1 MAMNGTDILLYANT
15 GTAEAP
21 AYTLVGSQRDVTFDE
36 ANEEIDTSSKDARAK
51 RVLYGRYSASV
62 SLDALYVVDDAGY
75 LALRDA
81 TRDGELILIERLE
94 VNGRDETANALISS
108 LSESGPDQGEA
119 AVSISFTIDGEWTP
133 VGS

>member
-1 MAMNGTDILLYANT
+1 MAINGTDVLLYVNT
-15 GTAEAP
+15 GTADVP

-36 ANEEIDTSSKDARAK
+36 SNEEIDVSNKDSRAK

-62 SLDALYVVDDAGY
+62 SLDALYVVDDAAY

-81 TRDGELILIERLE
+81 ERDGELILIERVE
-94 VNGRDETANALISS
+94 ASGRDETADALISS
-108 LSESGPDQGEA
+108 LSEAAPDQGEA
-119 AVSISFTIDGEWTP
+119 TVSISMTIDGTWTE